1 MNLEP
6 KIELVAEKK
15 LVGTHLSVSFTQYD
29 VSPLWK
35 GFGPRRREILNTVS
49 NDLISMSVYQA
60 GYFSEFNPKA
70 TFEKWATAEVLNFD
84 DVPEGMKT
92 FVLPSGLYA
101 IFSYKGLN
109 TDHRIFDYIF
119 RSWIPNSKYQLDNR
133 PHFEV
138 LGAKYKNNDPA
149 SEEDIFIPIKAK

>member
-15 LVGTHLSVSFTQYD
+15 LVGTHLTVSLSQYD

-35 GFGPRRREILNTVS
+35 GFGPRRREIANTVS
-49 NDLISMSVYQA
+49 TDLISMSVYPA

-70 TFEKWATAEVLNFD
+70 NFEKWAAAEVLNFN
-84 DVPEGMKT
+84 DVPAGMKT
-92 FVLPSGLYA
+92 FILPSGLYA
-101 IFSYKGLN
+101 VFSYKGLN

-119 RSWIPNSKYQLDNR
+119 RTWIPNSKYQVDNR

-149 SEEDIFIPIKAK
+149 SEEDIFVPIKAE